1 MKSKIQSACKLFCSP
16 RTLGLGLAL
25 TAALLTNAQAQSPT
39 VPDANVGLER
49 SGPISPSNGY
59 PEWYQDQ
66 TGLALELLTPK
77 STNELAAGYNVIVP
91 ADTVYPEVMP
101 SAWAVEHFYWYAGSE
116 ILVGN
121 SRARLIMAHEAS
133 FGAGSVKVG
142 DQVTFTR
149 IRVDFRSV
157 PSTGTY
163 IIETPYST
171 RTFTNVPAGS
181 RIFDTEDVGI
191 APGPSG
197 FELSLKTKVGPY
209 LVASATPGGAELA
222 PVTFQGRKYLA
233 DPAALVKLTGS
244 PLGANRNAF
253 RIWFKAT
260 ALSIPVL
267 LGQNTDFSLFGRVLT
282 SNVPGRTSITR
293 ATKTGRTSP
302 IDRRIDIC
310 AVAKSTLASRLPG
323 AAYSTSAVPSLTA
336 YLAPA
341 VNTNGVLSIPTG
353 TGYSMARMGSEFSYQ
368 SDQFSGRTALDRV
381 TGITVVDNT
390 GGVYTANVADAIALS
405 AISYNPATTTLTLT
419 AVSTDSLA
427 TLTVNT
433 IDGPLTSTKAG
444 NVYTVTGVT
453 AAPCDVIVTSSA
465 GGIASAEVLVNKK

>member
-1 MKSKIQSACKLFCSP
+1 MKSKIKSACKSFCSL
-16 RTLGLGLAL
+16 RTFGLGLAL
-25 TAALLTNAQAQSPT
+25 TAALLTNAQAQ
-39 VPDANVGLER
+39 DANVGLER
-49 SGPISPSNGY
+49 SGPVNPSHGF
-59 PEWYQDQ
+59 PDWYQDK

-77 STNELAAGYNVIVP
+77 SAAELTAGYNVILP
-91 ADTVYPEVMP
+91 ADTTYPEVLP
-101 SAWAVEHFYWYAGSE
+101 TGWAVEHFYWMARSE
-116 ILVGN
+116 INIGG
-121 SRARLIMAHEAS
+121 RARLILGHEGS
-133 FGAGSVKVG
+133 FAGGVAKIG
-142 DQVTFTR
+142 DQIVFTR
-149 IRVDFRSV
+149 IRIDFRSV

-191 APGPSG
+191 APGPAG

-209 LVASATPGGAELA
+209 LVASATPGGAELP
-222 PVTFQGRKYLA
+222 PVTFQGRQYLA
-233 DPAALVKLTGS
+233 DPVALVKLTGS

-260 ALSIPVL
+260 ALSTPVL
-267 LGQNTDFSLFGRVLT
+267 LGENTDFSLYGRVMT

-293 ATKTGRTSP
+293 ATKTGRTGP

-341 VNTNGVLSIPTG
+341 INTNGVLSIPTG
-353 TGYSMARMGSEFSYQ
+353 TAYPMARMGSEFSYQ
-368 SDQFSGRTALDRV
+368 SDQFPGRVALDRV

-465 GGIASAEVLVNKK
+465 GGIASAEVLTTKK